1 MVVGCRDNSCMTDLH
16 VREPWFTQHPDLALA
31 VALACF
37 AVIFTLG
44 LTVEGAVDAFTF
56 MFVLPIS
63 LVALAFGLRAG
74 LVGGV
79 VAVGLMML
87 WVFVGY
93 GSLTPLGWIS
103 RGVPFLLLG
112 GLLGSSS
119 DHIREA
125 RRAERYALAVAL
137 LQRESVEINDS
148 VVQGIAA
155 AKWLLEAG
163 EVQRA
168 IGALDDTAALAQ
180 DLVSRV
186 LGAESVVPENL
197 RNPQLVVRR
206 DR

>member
-1 MVVGCRDNSCMTDLH
+1 MDPTTEQAVDPRR
-16 VREPWFTQHPDLALA
+16 REPWFTQHPDLALA
-31 VALACF
+31 VAMACF
-37 AVIFTLG
+37 ALTFTVRI
-44 LTVEGAVDAFTF
+44 TVDGTADTFTF
-56 MFVLPIS
+56 MFVLPVA
-63 LVALAFGLRAG
+63 LVALAFGYRAG
-74 LVGGV
+74 LLAGAVAVALV
-79 VAVGLMML
+79 VA
-87 WVFVGY
+87 WVLIGHE
-93 GSLTPLGWIS
+93 SLTPLGWIS

-112 GLLGSSS
+112 GLVGSSA